1 MRVRFEYNEEQGMFH
16 CDTLPP
22 RHQANTYGWRTI
34 ADNTDADITTWFC
47 HLIDEAIEKNKIK
60 RKLTVQEVK
69 TCWNAITQSRSE
81 KELLNLAK
89 EYLYS

>member
-1 MRVRFEYNEEQGMFH
+1 MCAFRDEPRTFFF
-16 CDTLPP
+16 PP
-22 RHQANTYGWRTI
+22 GFLIQENIIFIKTI
-34 ADNTDADITTWFC
+34 ANNTDADITTWFC